1 MVTIQNYT
9 CGGKN
14 FGALMGSCQALKHS
28 GQLGLGLLKFKNRV
42 SASVFS
48 GDSQGRPPSPEAGC
62 LLPHGTRQPLQALCR
77 PAGGRGS
84 GPGRVLGSA
93 SLGGSTG
100 PRLLNQLLRHPGLGH
115 GYQGT
120 LGPCCWGSTGH
131 PELPLTTSRQPN
143 TFQQP
148 LAPHPGSA
156 ERSRAWPGRAFLSPV
171 EFPQPHRDQQQEE
184 ALPEEVPSTRQ
195 VACGHCSHG

>member
-1 MVTIQNYT
+1 MSLGTRPRHLCSQETARAGRPAPRLAACCLTAPVNPS
-9 CGGKN
+9 KP
-14 FGALMGSCQALKHS
+14 SV
-28 GQLGLGLLKFKNRV
+28 GQLGAEAV
-42 SASVFS
+42 A
-48 GDSQGRPPSPEAGC
+48 QAGC
-62 LLPHGTRQPLQALCR
+62 WDLPLWEAAP
-77 PAGGRGS
+77 
-84 GPGRVLGSA
+84 GPGFSISSSGIQAWGS
-93 SLGGSTG
+93 
-100 PRLLNQLLRHPGLGH
+100 GLGH

-120 LGPCCWGSTGH
+120 PGPCCWGSTGH

>member
-62 LLPHGTRQPLQALCR
+62 LLPHSTRQPLQALCR

-93 SLGGSTG
+93 SPGGSTG

-131 PELPLTTSRQPN
+131 PELPLTASRQPN

-148 LAPHPGSA
+148 PCPPPRLGRTLKGLAKQSFPEPCG
-156 ERSRAWPGRAFLSPV
+156 FLSPTGTSSRKRH
-171 EFPQPHRDQQQEE
+171 F
-184 ALPEEVPSTRQ
+184 L
-195 VACGHCSHG
+195 